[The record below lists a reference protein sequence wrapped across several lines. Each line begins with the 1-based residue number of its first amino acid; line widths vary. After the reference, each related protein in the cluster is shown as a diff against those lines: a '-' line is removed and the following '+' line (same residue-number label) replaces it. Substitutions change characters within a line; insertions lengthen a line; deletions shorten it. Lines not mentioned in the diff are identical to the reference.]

1 MKTLFILLHFGAYF
15 AGRYDNGNM
24 TFLLMLIMID
34 FCLLWDKL
42 ASMKKRAGSK
52 CAPSVKR
59 GVE

>member
-15 AGRYDNGNM
+15 AGRYDNGDM
-24 TFLLMLIMID
+24 TFLLMLIVID

-42 ASMKKRAGSK
+42 ASMKKRTGRK
-52 CAPSVKR
+52 YAPSVKR